1 MPAGVIPVCLVSY
14 ILPVIIH
21 LYMYCRPGGRAE
33 QYGLFRLQRLFQKS
47 EEQQCQPEAQSGALG
62 HLDSEA
68 LRQPQSET
76 LRQPLLPDAT
86 QLHKD
91 REAGLVNA
99 GEGGVG
105 QVPLWWEVTR
115 EVVVPVGVAVVGL
128 GFSVGALWV
137 AVQGFLTM

>member
-1 MPAGVIPVCLVSY
+1 MCLSTGVIPVCLVSY

-47 EEQQCQPEAQSGALG
+47 DEQHQQCQSEG
-62 HLDSEA
+62 HNEGL
-68 LRQPQSET
+68 Q
-76 LRQPLLPDAT
+76 QPLLPDGV

-91 REAGLVNA
+91 REAVAVA
-99 GEGGVG
+99 GKGGVG